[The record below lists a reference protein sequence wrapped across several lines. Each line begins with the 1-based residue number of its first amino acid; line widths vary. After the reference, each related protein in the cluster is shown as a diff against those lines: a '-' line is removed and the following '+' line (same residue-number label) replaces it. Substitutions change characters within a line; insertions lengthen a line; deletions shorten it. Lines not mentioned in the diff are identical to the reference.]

1 MKKKRKPPEK
11 PPMTQRPPTEI
22 EEIEEDPRLIY
33 WERHRRKWYM
43 VYFYAGIGVN
53 LLLYFTKPLGFDP
66 SGSILWGAFF
76 GLAIPLTT
84 MGIGAWIHKKM
95 IGL

>member
-1 MKKKRKPPEK
+1 MTKKRKPAVK
-11 PPMTQRPPTEI
+11 PPAAESPPPEMQ
-22 EEIEEDPRLIY
+22 EMEEDPRLIY

-53 LLLYFTKPLGFDP
+53 LLLYFTKPWGFDP

-84 MGIGAWIHKKM
+84 MGIGVWVHRKM